1 MNNQNEKMHFDDN
14 EKEIV
19 DGWSTYTE
27 MMPWDGNGEE
37 ISLPI

>member
-1 MNNQNEKMHFDDN
+1 MDSMFNVWTMMNNQNEKMHFDDN

-27 MMPWDGNGEE
+27 MMP
-37 ISLPI
+37 